1 MKNTHRVGLRLS
13 LLAAALLLTA
23 AVFQQAITVK
33 GTVKG
38 KKDGDPKQY
47 ASVSL
52 DGPAH
57 YAATTDE
64 KGVFTIEKVTP
75 GKYTVKVRQ
84 GDHVEEFTNRD
95 VSSGKLDIVVNW

>member
-1 MKNTHRVGLRLS
+1 MHTRHRVGLRLA
-13 LLAAALLLTA
+13 LLASVLLFSAAA
-23 AVFQQAITVK
+23 FSQAITLK
-33 GTVKG
+33 GTVRG
-38 KKDGDPKQY
+38 KDKDPKQF

-64 KGVFTIEKVTP
+64 NGAFTIEKVTP

-84 GDHVEEFTNRD
+84 GDHVEEFANKD
-95 VSSGKLDIVVNW
+95 VSSGKLDLVVKW